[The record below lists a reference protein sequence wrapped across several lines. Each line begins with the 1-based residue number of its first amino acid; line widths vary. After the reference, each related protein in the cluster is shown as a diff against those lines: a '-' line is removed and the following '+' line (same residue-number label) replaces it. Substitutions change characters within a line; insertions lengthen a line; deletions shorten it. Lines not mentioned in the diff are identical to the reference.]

1 MLALLLLSLIAPN
14 SPKSPGPGSPLAL
27 GPGLGDLT
35 LRTLDGNGDWDAKF
49 DFTGAA
55 YRSTRIK
62 GAPESIDLDRFGGR
76 LELQHDMPA
85 AQVVSLGLEFE
96 SLSYGNNYVLG
107 GATTPLLTADHWRMD
122 ATWFGAQDAIIPWF
136 VSARAQAGLV
146 DGDKPFDELT
156 FGGNLGATVPLME
169 DVGVKLV
176 IDVNERYEDDVRI
189 LPLALLDWRISETWH
204 LGDQAG
210 GWGLGFQG
218 NHATNYFL
226 SLNLEERGYRLDK
239 QSSAPEAALYD
250 EELSLRGG
258 MVWHPNPGIKVDLF
272 LGLAEREL
280 ELRDDGQ
287 SLGTIESEEALFAG
301 IRLSMGTSYLK

>member
-1 MLALLLLSLIAPN
+1 MLALLLLSLIDP
-14 SPKSPGPGSPLAL
+14 SPADPSSPLTL

-49 DFTGAA
+49 DFTGAS
-55 YRSTRIK
+55 YKSTRIK
-62 GAPESIDLDRFGGR
+62 GAPESIDVDRFGGR

-85 AQVVSLGLEFE
+85 EQVISLGLEFQR
-96 SLSYGNNYVLG
+96 LSYGNNYMLG
-107 GATTPLLTADHWRMD
+107 GLTAPLHSADHWRLD
-122 ATWFGAQDAIIPWF
+122 ATWFGAQDAIFPWF
-136 VSARAQAGLV
+136 ASARAEAGLV
-146 DGDKPFDELT
+146 DGTKPWEELT
-156 FGGNLGATVPLME
+156 FGGNLGATVQLME

-176 IDVNERYEDDVRI
+176 IDFNERYEDDVRI
-189 LPLALLDWRISETWH
+189 LPLALLDWRISEAWH

-218 NHATNYFL
+218 TSATNYFL

-239 QSSAPEAALYD
+239 ASGAAESSIYD

-258 MVWHPNPGIKVDLF
+258 LVWHPNPGLKVDF
-272 LGLAEREL
+272 FVGLAERDL
-280 ELRDDGQ
+280 ELRNEGQ
-287 SLGTIESEEALFAG
+287 SIDSIESEEALFGG